1 MPSSK
6 LLGCFTPIHHIN
18 KLGDATVILAVIYHG
33 VEGERQ
39 WRGNKGQKGKSL
51 RAWGDENS
59 HFKIAHFSQFG
70 EAGQKYRLKAVW
82 RRYLLSN
89 FGFVQEKKCLHIPNA
104 ICSRSLP
111 PSRNPAEGT
120 ASPDARN
127 RQGATPSPH
136 HGPGAGKFQA

>member
-18 KLGDATVILAVIYHG
+18 KLGDATAILAVIYCG
-33 VEGERQ
+33 VEGERR

-70 EAGQKYRLKAVW
+70 GAGQKYRLKAVW
-82 RRYLLSN
+82 RGYLLSN
-89 FGFVQEKKCLHIPNA
+89 FGFFQEKKCLHIPNA
-104 ICSRSLP
+104 ICSHSLP
-111 PSRNPAEGT
+111 PSRNPAEGM
-120 ASPDARN
+120 ASPDAWN